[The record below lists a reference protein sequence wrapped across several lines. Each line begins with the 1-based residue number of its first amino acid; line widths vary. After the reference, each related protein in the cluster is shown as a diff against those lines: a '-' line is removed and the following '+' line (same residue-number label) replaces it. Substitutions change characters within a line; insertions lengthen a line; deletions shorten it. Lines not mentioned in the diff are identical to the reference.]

1 MEWNAAASCHLQG
14 TGQSSAPCHSIP
26 SRHSNFP
33 SEITQSASIT
43 LQCNPTSFNDPPKA
57 APGPTPTF
65 WGRRRL
71 QTEKDARLRLLS
83 IPCLEQLTGN
93 TESPPFSGHV
103 IMGTSKCGGSP
114 ASQISQWALTTA
126 ACFCE
131 GKELGLR
138 WVSSGNTEDSFSQ
151 GVESEMPL
159 PWFLCLLRNTVATPV
174 PK

>member
-1 MEWNAAASCHLQG
+1 MGGNAAASCRLQG
-14 TGQSSAPCHSIP
+14 TGQSSASCHSLP
-26 SRHSNFP
+26 SRPSNFP
-33 SEITQSASIT
+33 AEITQSASIT

-71 QTEKDARLRLLS
+71 QAEKDARLRLLS

-93 TESPPFSGHV
+93 TEAPPFSGHV

-114 ASQISQWALTTA
+114 ASQISQPSPPLPASARGRSWGCNAS
-126 ACFCE
+126 F
-131 GKELGLR
+131 
-138 WVSSGNTEDSFSQ
+138 GNTDYSFSQ
-151 GVESEMPL
+151 VVESEMPL
-159 PWFLCLLRNTVATPV
+159 PWFLSLLRNTVVTPV